1 MAALIRE
8 QDVDYNDIK
17 SVLNYIVQ
25 QVNNGQDLVIDFT
38 KKRSYRGSSY
48 YHEDIKYKRA
58 LLDIATALVK
68 RGEDYTEMYFK
79 NAVRAHH
86 NRPEDNEYLNYYDD
100 FLPEYIGDHRTA
112 PKTTH
117 YEFTFMIGSKKTTLH
132 YSNKP
137 AFYDDHEVYFSN
149 NDPDSWPEKMNDIGN
164 MGKEALNE
172 ISLAHI
178 ALVNQMFS
186 DKESG
191 VALFEGIDKKLDGR
205 ASENIGERILN
216 FAGLP
221 IEGHKKTRKSS
232 EKSKKSSRKK
242 KSPGTRKSSEKS
254 RKSQRKT
261 KNSQGKK

>member
-8 QDVDYNDIK
+8 QDVDYNDIR
-17 SVLNYIVQ
+17 SVLDYVVQ
-25 QVNNGQDLVIDFT
+25 KVNNGQDLVIDFT

-79 NAVRAHH
+79 NAVRAHQSM
-86 NRPEDNEYLNYYDD
+86 PENEGGNYND
-100 FLPEYIGDHRTA
+100 FLEEYIGRTA

-117 YEFTFMIGSKKTTLH
+117 YELTFMIGSKKTTLH

-137 AFYDDHEVYFSN
+137 AFYDNHGIYFSN
-149 NDPDSWPEKMNDIGN
+149 NDPGAWSKKMEITDN

-186 DKESG
+186 DTESG
-191 VALFEGIDKKLDGR
+191 DVLLEGIDKKLDGR
-205 ASENIGERILN
+205 ATENIGERILT

-221 IEGHKKTRKSS
+221 IEGHKKTRKS
-232 EKSKKSSRKK
+232 KKGTRT
-242 KSPGTRKSSEKS
+242 KSPGKSPGKKRSPRTRKSP
-254 RKSQRKT
+254 
-261 KNSQGKK
+261 GKK

>member
-8 QDVDYNDIK
+8 QDVDYNDIR

-79 NAVRAHH
+79 NAVRAHQSM
-86 NRPEDNEYLNYYDD
+86 PENEGGNYND
-100 FLPEYIGDHRTA
+100 FLEGYIGRTA

-117 YEFTFMIGSKKTTLH
+117 YELTFMIGSKKTTLH

-137 AFYDDHEVYFSN
+137 AFSGDHGIYFSN
-149 NDPDSWPEKMNDIGN
+149 NESGAWPKKMDDIGN

-178 ALVNQMFS
+178 ALVDQMFS
-186 DKESG
+186 DIKSSD
-191 VALFEGIDKKLDGR
+191 ALLEGINKELDGR
-205 ASENIGERILN
+205 ASENIGKRISN

-221 IEGHKKTRKSS
+221 IGKHKKTR
-232 EKSKKSSRKK
+232 
-242 KSPGTRKSSEKS
+242 SPGTRKSPGKKRSPGT
-254 RKSQRKT
+254 RKSK
-261 KNSQGKK
+261 GKK

>member
-68 RGEDYTEMYFK
+68 RGEDYKEMYFK

-86 NRPEDNEYLNYYDD
+86 NMPEENEELNYYDD
-100 FLPEYIGDHRTA
+100 FLPEYIGDRRTA
-112 PKTTH
+112 PKPTH
-117 YEFTFMIGSKKTTLH
+117 YELTFMIGSKKTTLH

-137 AFYDDHEVYFSN
+137 AFYDDHEIYFSN
-149 NDPDSWPEKMNDIGN
+149 NDPDAWPKKMDDIDN
-164 MGKEALNE
+164 MRKEALNE

-186 DKESG
+186 DTESG

-205 ASENIGERILN
+205 ASENIGKRILN

-221 IEGHKKTRKSS
+221 IGGNKKTR
-232 EKSKKSSRKK
+232 
-242 KSPGTRKSSEKS
+242 KSPGTRKSQKKS